1 MEQTSIFLM
10 SFTMNLNKTVNQND
24 NIQHCF
30 QLAKFTVPVTLSISL
45 VWDSNEAPALW
56 RHSTMFIFEQ
66 IMSCGRRIYL

>member
-45 VWDSNEAPALW
+45 VWDSNEAPAL
-56 RHSTMFIFEQ
+56 
-66 IMSCGRRIYL
+66 